1 MPDDRTLKLLRALRA
16 ADLAVFRDLDE
27 SLEPADRALLSRKP
41 NGHAG
46 NCACHECE
54 D

>member
-1 MPDDRTLKLLRALRA
+1 MTAEVKELLAKLRA

-27 SLEPADRALLSRKP
+27 SLEPADRALLARKP
-41 NGHAG
+41 NGHAY